1 MLSIQSNFAQ
11 SVAMN
16 SLNKNSDMLSTA
28 MERLGTGFRIN
39 SAADDAAG
47 LQIANRLTVQ
57 SRGMGVAQDN
67 VANASNLL
75 STADASLDEMNSIGL
90 RMKDLVTQ
98 SANDT
103 NSTADRTA
111 LNSEYTELKAEVT
124 RISTQTSFGGELL
137 LEGGKLGTGPLNFQI
152 GAGAAEVMAFDA
164 SAAVTAI
171 SGAYTATTGIV
182 DGTDFAAELGLVDTF
197 ISSVGALR
205 SSLGANINR
214 LDHTANNLAA
224 VTQGTENA
232 AGRIMDAD
240 FAVESSQMSKQ
251 QMLMQSGISV
261 LSNAGQTTQLIG
273 SLLR

>member
-137 LEGGKLGTGPLNFQI
+137 LEGGKLGTGPMNFQI
-152 GAGAAEVMAFDA
+152 GAGAAEVLTFDA

-171 SGAYTATTGIV
+171 SGAYTATTGV
-182 DGTDFAAELGLVDTF
+182 ADGTDFAAELGLVDTF
-197 ISSVGALR
+197 ISSVGSLR

-214 LDHTANNLAA
+214 LDHTSNNLASVA
-224 VTQGTENA
+224 QGTEAA

>member
-67 VANASNLL
+67 VANATNLL
-75 STADASLDEMNSIGL
+75 GTADASLDEVNSIAL
-90 RMKDLVTQ
+90 RMKDLATQ

-103 NSTADRTA
+103 NSAADRTA
-111 LNSEYTELKAEVT
+111 LNSEYTELTAEVT
-124 RISTQTSFGGELL
+124 RIMTETSFGGEKL
-137 LEGGKLGTGPLNFQI
+137 LEGGKLAAAMNFQI
-152 GAGAAEVMAFDA
+152 GAGATEVLAFDA
-164 SAAVTAI
+164 TTEMGAITTSRGLLGDVT
-171 SGAYTATTGIV
+171 SGANATT
-182 DGTDFAAELGLVDTF
+182 ALGAVDTF
-197 ISSVGALR
+197 ISDVGGMR
-205 SSLGANINR
+205 SKLGANINR
-214 LDHTANNLAA
+214 LDHTANNLASVA
-224 VTQGTENA
+224 QGTENA

>member
-75 STADASLDEMNSIGL
+75 GTADASLDEVNSIAL
-90 RMKDLVTQ
+90 RMKDLATQ

-103 NSTADRTA
+103 NSADDRTA
-111 LNSEYTELKAEVT
+111 LDSEFTELSAEVT
-124 RISTQTSFGGELL
+124 RIMTQTSFGGETL
-137 LEGGKLGTGPLNFQI
+137 LEGGKLAAAMNFQI
-152 GAGAAEVMAFDA
+152 GAGATEVLAFDA
-164 SAAVTAI
+164 TTELGAI
-171 SGAYTATTGIV
+171 TTSRGALGDITSGANATT
-182 DGTDFAAELGLVDTF
+182 ALGAVDTM
-197 ISSVGALR
+197 ISDVGALR
-205 SSLGANINR
+205 SKLGANINR
-214 LDHTANNLAA
+214 LDHTSNNLASVA
-224 VTQGTENA
+224 QGTQAA